1 MNSVK
6 ERLEIAFNHLA
17 LIPVSGEYVDY
28 MATARLA
35 LREVFQM
42 LPDEEPKESK
52 KPETEVK

>member
-1 MNSVK
+1 MNPVK

>member
-1 MNSVK
+1 MNPVK
-6 ERLEIAFNHLA
+6 EKLEIAFNHLA